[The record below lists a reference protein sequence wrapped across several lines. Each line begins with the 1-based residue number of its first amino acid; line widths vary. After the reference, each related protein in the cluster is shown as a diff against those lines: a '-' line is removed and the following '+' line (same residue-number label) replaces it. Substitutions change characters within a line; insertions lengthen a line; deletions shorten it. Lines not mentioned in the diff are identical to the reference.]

1 MFERFTDRARRVIV
15 LAQNEARMLNHSYI
29 GTEHI
34 LLGLIHEG
42 EGVAAKALESL
53 GISLAAVRQEVE
65 EIIGHGTTPPKGHIP
80 FTPRAKKVLEL
91 SLREGLQMGHKYI
104 GTEFLL
110 LGLIREGEGVA
121 AQVLVKLGA
130 DLPRVRQ
137 QVIQLLSGYEGN
149 GGSPE
154 VEDSGDTVGAGSGS
168 RTMGGPAS
176 SGGVG
181 ERSNSLVLDQFG
193 RNLTQAAKDGKLDP
207 VVGREKEIERIMQV
221 LSRRTKNNPVLIGE
235 PGVGKTAV
243 VEGLALDIVN
253 GRVPETLRDKQL
265 YSLDLGSL
273 VAGSRYRG
281 DFEERLKKVLKEI
294 NQRGDI
300 ILFIDEIHTLVGAG
314 AAEGAIDAASLLK
327 PKLARGE
334 LQTIGATTLDEYR
347 KHIEK
352 DAALE
357 RRFQPVNVP
366 EPSVDLTIE
375 ILKGLRDRYEAHH
388 RVSITDSALAAAA
401 NLSHRYIN
409 DRFLPDKA
417 VDLIDEAGARMRIK
431 RLTAPQ
437 SLRDI
442 DEKIAD
448 VRRQKEA
455 AIDAQDFEKAA
466 GLRDTERQLHEEH
479 AEKEKAWRNG
489 ELEEILEV
497 GEEQIAEVL
506 GNWTGIP
513 VVQLTEEE
521 SSRLLK
527 MEEELHK
534 RIIGQDDA
542 VKTVSRAIRRTR
554 AGLKDPKRP
563 SGSFIFAGPSG
574 VGKTELS
581 KALAEFLFGDEEALI
596 QIDMGE
602 FHDKFTAS
610 RLFGAPPGYV
620 GYDEGGQLTE
630 KVRRKPFSVILF
642 DEIEKAHKE
651 IYNTLLQVL
660 EEGRLTD
667 GQGRVVD
674 FKNTVMIFTSNLG
687 TQDISKAVG
696 MGFSGTGEQDETGR
710 YERMK
715 NKVHD
720 ELKKHFRPE
729 FLNRIDDVVVFH
741 QLTQD
746 QIVDMVDLLLGRV
759 SKALD
764 EKDMGLEVSD
774 QAKQL
779 LAKRGFDPVLGARPL
794 RRTIQREIED
804 ALSEKIL
811 FGEIGAGEI
820 VVVDVEGED
829 PTSAKATLTFSAKP
843 KPLPELS
850 DVSHEVA
857 DAIRQVSDA
866 SEQPVPEDST
876 AEQLEIDNAIALAD
890 EESDGDSN

>member
-15 LAQNEARMLNHSYI
+15 LAQEEARSFNHNYI

-34 LLGLIHEG
+34 LLGLIQEG
-42 EGVAAKALESL
+42 ECVAAKALESM
-53 GISLAAVRQEVE
+53 GISLEAVRQEVE
-65 EIIGHGTTPPKGHIP
+65 EIIGRGSQPHVGHIP

-137 QVIQLLSGYEGN
+137 QVIQLLSGYEGGE
-149 GGSPE
+149 GGTPE
-154 VEDSGDTVGAGSGS
+154 APQQSSGSDAVGAGASP
-168 RTMGGPAS
+168 GGRVQS
-176 SGGVG
+176 SVG

-193 RNLTQAAKDGKLDP
+193 RNLTQAARDGKLDP
-207 VVGREKEIERIMQV
+207 VVGREKEIERVMQV

-253 GRVPETLRDKQL
+253 GKVPETLKDKQL

-357 RRFQPVNVP
+357 RRFQPVQVP
-366 EPSVDLTIE
+366 EPSVELTID

-388 RVSITDSALAAAA
+388 RVSITDGALAAAA
-401 NLSHRYIN
+401 NLSDRYIN
-409 DRFLPDKA
+409 DRYLPDKA

-431 RLTAPQ
+431 RMTAPAG
-437 SLRDI
+437 LREV
-442 DEKIAD
+442 DERIAA
-448 VRRQKEA
+448 VRREKEA

-466 GLRDTERQLHEEH
+466 GLRDQERRLGEERS
-479 AEKEKAWRNG
+479 EKEKQWRAG
-489 ELEEILEV
+489 DLEEIAEV

-506 GNWTGIP
+506 GTWTGIP
-513 VVQLTEEE
+513 VFKLTEEE
-521 SSRLLK
+521 SSRLLH

-542 VKTVSRAIRRTR
+542 VKSVSRAIRRTR
-554 AGLKDPKRP
+554 AGLKDPRRP

-581 KALAEFLFGDEEALI
+581 KALAEFLFGEDDALI

-602 FHDKFTAS
+602 FHDRFTAS

-620 GYDEGGQLTE
+620 GYEEGGQLTE
-630 KVRRKPFSVILF
+630 KVRRKPFSVVLF

-660 EEGRLTD
+660 EDGRLTD

-674 FKNTVMIFTSNLG
+674 FKNTVLIFTSNLG

-696 MGFSGTGEQDETGR
+696 MGFSSVGETDAEGQ

-715 NKVHD
+715 QKVND

-729 FLNRIDDVVVFH
+729 FLNRIDDIVVFH
-741 QLTQD
+741 QLTQEE
-746 QIVDMVDLLLGRV
+746 IIKMVDLLVSRV
-759 SKALD
+759 SKALKA
-764 EKDMGLEVSD
+764 KDMDLELTD
-774 QAKQL
+774 NAKKL

-804 ALSEKIL
+804 VLSEKIL
-811 FGEIGAGEI
+811 FGEVGAGEI
-820 VVVDVEGED
+820 ISVDVDNWDGESKG
-829 PTSAKATLTFSAKP
+829 TEAQFTFTPRP
-843 KPLPELS
+843 KPLPDGGDFGEISVEAAEAVVAADS
-850 DVSHEVA
+850 D
-857 DAIRQVSDA
+857 
-866 SEQPVPEDST
+866 
-876 AEQLEIDNAIALAD
+876 L
-890 EESDGDSN
+890 